1 MFDFKEYLLFWVI
14 SIGGYDLA
22 LNVGLSSANEIK
34 ACIKASDLDCLLL
47 VSEFLGVDTLFCNPH
62 LTSHGG

>member
-14 SIGGYDLA
+14 LAGGSDLA
-22 LNVGLSSANEIK
+22 LNTGLSLANEIR

-47 VSEFLGVDTLFCNPH
+47 VSKFLGQIMSPQVRCQF
-62 LTSHGG
+62 